1 MCLEMWNSI
10 NRKEQAAVTMT
21 RTISHQPKVGG
32 RHRTEQRTNTPQQP
46 STILRK
52 LLANTKPPSQRAF
65 RERKE
70 RHVKDLELKLKSIEA
85 HSTDLL
91 GDNERLKREL
101 DRLAT
106 QNEILR
112 ATTTPMRLP
121 TQTTTTDPSQP
132 QSFQQQLTPAR
143 TSASPDTT
151 GPMIYSPSTFNAA
164 FSDHQAPDEPISHRI
179 QISATT
185 GERLLSTG
193 AAWELIQ
200 SHDLYRRGVV
210 DIGEVSD
217 RLKEKVFCDGSGP
230 TFAEGEVIRA
240 IEESVGA
247 AGDELI

>member
-1 MCLEMWNSI
+1 MY
-10 NRKEQAAVTMT
+10 R
-21 RTISHQPKVGG
+21 
-32 RHRTEQRTNTPQQP
+32 
-46 STILRK
+46 
-52 LLANTKPPSQRAF
+52 QRAF

-85 HSTDLL
+85 HSTDLMS
-91 GDNERLKREL
+91 DNERLKREL

-112 ATTTPMRLP
+112 ATSTPMKLSGQQNRDASQTDANQGGDSP
-121 TQTTTTDPSQP
+121 TGE
-132 QSFQQQLTPAR
+132 QSTLA
-143 TSASPDTT
+143 A

-164 FSDHQAPDEPISHRI
+164 FSAHQGEDADENPISHRI

-200 SHDLYRRGVV
+200 AHELYRKGVV
-210 DIGEVSD
+210 DIGEVCD
-217 RLKEKVFCDGSGP
+217 RLKEKVLCDGSGP
-230 TFAEGEVIRA
+230 TFAEGEVIKA